1 MRYYNV
7 DVLRVFDGGISPK
20 LVLSLVGNLPID
32 SATLAALRGGSEHAG
47 WDLNAYLLADVIDLL
62 QWVQYT
68 LTVQNAGK
76 AAKKVKKPEPYKRPG
91 VKSRKKSN
99 PFAAA
104 FNSETGSLTTN
115 SFQLPKEVLERSKEG
130 VPARAPF
137 SVR

>member
-7 DVLRVFDGGISPK
+7 DVLRVFDGGLSPK

-32 SATLAALRGGSEHAG
+32 SATIAALRGGPEYVG
-47 WDLNAYLLADVIDLL
+47 WDLNAYLLADVVDLL

-68 LTVQNAGK
+68 LIVSNAGK
-76 AAKKVKKPEPYKRPG
+76 NAKKVKKPEAYKRPG
-91 VKSRKKSN
+91 AKSRKKPN

-104 FNSETGSLTTN
+104 FNSDTGTLATN
-115 SFQLPKEVLERSKEG
+115 SFQIPKEVLERSKKG
-130 VPARAPF
+130 APAGAPF